1 MHSKYQHARMLGC
14 SSRLDKVC
22 TRVMH
27 SKYQHARSTF
37 SRLPCVLCQGLH
49 TTWSHTLSRKWLRR
63 PKLLRTGVWDARLQ
77 QHSKY
82 HFTNGSA
89 AAAQQMPISRMG
101 PWSVPQPPY
110 STDLAPLEPEGRPL
124 TGGNEVIG
132 WKNGEL
138 LQHTRGRHETTWSST
153 YNEAPLGVTKE
164 GMRFPLGCLHVA
176 TCVAR
181 MRLTW
186 AAPRAQPDSSNLS
199 QQAEARHWHISKG
212 HALGCTELVL
222 SQEAC

>member
-1 MHSKYQHARMLGC
+1 MLGC

-89 AAAQQMPISRMG
+89 AAAQQIPISRMG
-101 PWSVPQPPY
+101 PWSAPQPPY

-124 TGGNEVIG
+124 TGGNEVIS
-132 WKNGEL
+132 GERTVNFFNTPVGGMKRPGPRSTTKPAL
-138 LQHTRGRHETTWSST
+138 GGTRG
-153 YNEAPLGVTKE
+153 
-164 GMRFPLGCLHVA
+164 GMRFPLGCLYVA
-176 TCVAR
+176 TWAAR
-181 MRLTW
+181 LRLTW
-186 AAPRAQPDSSNLS
+186 AAPRVQPDSSNLS
-199 QQAEARHWHISKG
+199 
-212 HALGCTELVL
+212 
-222 SQEAC
+222 